1 MTRNSSAGPF
11 SDGSCP
17 IPADLHMH
25 TAHSHGQAATE
36 AMFQAARAKGLAII
50 GFSEHS
56 PRPAGYAYPADYQAK
71 LVREFPQYVEEV
83 RQIAAA
89 ASAENIRVLLGME
102 VDYLPGQEAYA
113 KALIAAH
120 DFDYVI
126 GGLHFQKNW
135 GFDFSAEDWVLM
147 TKGERFAAYAQYY
160 RDLAAMCQSGLFH
173 IAAHPDLIKLFSVE
187 NFQAWLATDEAEP
200 LIRDALTA
208 MKDNDMAMEISSAGL
223 RKPCKEIYPC
233 RRLMESA
240 RKLRL
245 PISFGSDAHCVN
257 TPAFAFNVLARYAG
271 EYGYTRS
278 TVIEQGR
285 PRQLP
290 FSLPA
295 PSLN

>member
-1 MTRNSSAGPF
+1 MTRNSSDGPF

-17 IPADLHMH
+17 ISADLHMH
-25 TAHSHGQAATE
+25 TLHSHGQATTQ

-56 PRPAGYAYPADYQAK
+56 PRPAGYAYPTDYQAK

-83 RQIAAA
+83 RRIAVA
-89 ASAENIRVLLGME
+89 ASTENIRVLLGIE

-113 KALIAAH
+113 KALIQAH

-126 GGLHFQKNW
+126 GGLHFQRNW

-147 TKGERFAAYAQYY
+147 TRAERFAAYAQYY
-160 RDLAAMCQSGLFH
+160 RDLASMCQTGLFH
-173 IAAHPDLIKLFSVE
+173 IAAHPDLVKLFTVE
-187 NFQAWLATDEAEP
+187 NFQAWLATDEAAP

-208 MKDNDMAMEISSAGL
+208 MKDNNMAMEISSAGL

-233 RRLMESA
+233 RRIMDMA
-240 RKLRL
+240 RELRL
-245 PISFGSDAHCVN
+245 PVSFGSDAHCVN
-257 TPAFAFNVLARYAG
+257 TPAFAFPALARYAR
-271 EYGYTRS
+271 EYGYTHS

-285 PRQLP
+285 PRQQP
-290 FSLPA
+290 FA
-295 PSLN
+295 EAMK